1 MFSSGGGQEA
11 AGSLRLF
18 VGVLYT
24 IFALLQSGGGFCA
37 GLRVPL
43 RRIRGMHGSTQ
54 VTGTNASLPVPPA
67 RAQLASRR
75 AERFRAARS
84 PA

>member
-24 IFALLQSGGGFCA
+24 IFALLQSGGGFGAAA
-37 GLRVPL
+37 GCRY
-43 RRIRGMHGSTQ
+43 G
-54 VTGTNASLPVPPA
+54 
-67 RAQLASRR
+67 
-75 AERFRAARS
+75 FAACMFDYM
-84 PA
+84 